1 MRSRI
6 LRLLFFERVLMEI
19 SKKDW
24 KLFQERLPDWQEKYM
39 EKLEEEYVKLLQDP
53 KKLPSEKFWALKKR
67 INADRKNP
75 GVSLRLEKSETFY
88 NILYLL
94 QLGAIT
100 MKDLDGFSEE
110 LINKVEE
117 QRNSKFY

>member
-1 MRSRI
+1 M
-6 LRLLFFERVLMEI
+6 RLLFFERVLMDI

-39 EKLEEEYVKLLQDP
+39 EKLEEEYVKILKDP
-53 KKLPSEKFWALKKR
+53 TKLPSEKFWALEKR

-100 MKDLDGFSEE
+100 MEDLDGFSEE
-110 LINKVEE
+110 LKNRVEE

>member
-1 MRSRI
+1 
-6 LRLLFFERVLMEI
+6 MEI
-19 SKKDW
+19 LKKDW

-39 EKLEEEYVKLLQDP
+39 EKLDEEYVKILQDST
-53 KKLPSEKFWALKKR
+53 KLPSEKFWALEKR
-67 INADRKNP
+67 INADRKKP
-75 GVSLRLEKSETFY
+75 GVSLRLEKSESFY

-100 MKDLDGFSEE
+100 MEDLDGFSEE
-110 LINKVEE
+110 LKNRVEE

>member
-1 MRSRI
+1 
-6 LRLLFFERVLMEI
+6 
-19 SKKDW
+19 
-24 KLFQERLPDWQEKYM
+24 M

-100 MKDLDGFSEE
+100 MEDLEGFSEE
-110 LINKVEE
+110 LKNKVEE